1 MATVSSSAEQPIAP
15 RARAGGRWKALSRAF
30 GYARRNPALTI
41 GVLLLASLLLFAVVG
56 AEVYGTA
63 NVAPLSVAV
72 NQPPS
77 ATYPLGTDQQARD
90 MLAVI
95 IAGTP
100 LTVEIGL
107 IAGVIGTVIGTV
119 LAFAAGYYRGFV
131 DTLIRTLV
139 DVGLTVPSLV
149 ILIVIAIS
157 VHGNLTVSQVGLVVA
172 STAWLWPT
180 RSMRS
185 QVLSLR
191 ERTYVQVARLSGMGG
206 PEIIVREMIPNLIP
220 YIAASLVI
228 AISQAVLASIGLEA
242 LGLGSLNSPTL
253 GMTIYW
259 AIYNSALIQGSWW
272 VWAPAIVVI
281 VILFMG
287 LFLVSVGLDSVANP
301 RLRRAA

>member
-1 MATVSSSAEQPIAP
+1 MATVSSSGEQHISP
-15 RARAGGRWKALSRAF
+15 RPRAGGRWKALSLAF
-30 GYARRNPALTI
+30 VYARRNPALTI
-41 GVLLLASLLLFAVVG
+41 GVLLLASLLLFAFVG
-56 AEVYGTA
+56 AELYGTA
-63 NVAPLSVAV
+63 NAAPLSVAV
-72 NQPPS
+72 NQAPS
-77 ATYPLGTDQQARD
+77 AAYPLGTDQQARD

-100 LTVEIGL
+100 LTLEIGV
-107 IAGVIGTVIGTV
+107 IAGVIGTVIGTF
-119 LAFAAGYYRGFV
+119 LAFAAGYYRGFI

-157 VHGNLTVSQVGLVVA
+157 VHGNLTVTQVGLVVA

-191 ERTYVQVARLSGMGG
+191 ERTYVQVGRLSGMGG

-220 YIAASLVI
+220 FIAASLVI

-259 AIYNSALIQGSWW
+259 AIYNSALMQGGWW

-287 LFLVSVGLDSVANP
+287 LFLVSIGLDSVANP
-301 RLRRAA
+301 RLRRTA